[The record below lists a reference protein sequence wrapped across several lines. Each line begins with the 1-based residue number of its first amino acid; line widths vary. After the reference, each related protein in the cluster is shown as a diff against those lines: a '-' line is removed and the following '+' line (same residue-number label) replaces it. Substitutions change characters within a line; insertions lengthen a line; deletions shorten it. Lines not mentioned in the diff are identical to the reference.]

1 MFFLLLAPSVLCDK
15 FFRQFY
21 LLLVNFL
28 ELLPFFGSLP
38 SFRCI
43 FFYQIREL
51 VGFLISMNL
60 ISFPVKTQSLVA
72 RVFSFRGLSMQRSCH
87 VSAKSQLNCFCFIDI
102 GIVHELVSGSAL
114 GPYLSCDQETF
125 IFGDYN
131 IDKRQVFLTTKLSFA
146 LVNIRPVVPG
156 HVLVCPKRVV
166 KRFVDLSV
174 EETSDLWL
182 AAKQIGAKLENHFG
196 ASSLTFVI
204 QDGPEAGQ
212 TVPHVHVHI
221 LPRQSGDFEK
231 NDEIYD
237 AVEGKEVN
245 RKLDLDEDRKNRT
258 ITEMSQEA
266 SFLRALF

>member
-1 MFFLLLAPSVLCDK
+1 ME
-15 FFRQFY
+15 Q
-21 LLLVNFL
+21 
-28 ELLPFFGSLP
+28 
-38 SFRCI
+38 
-43 FFYQIREL
+43 
-51 VGFLISMNL
+51 
-60 ISFPVKTQSLVA
+60 
-72 RVFSFRGLSMQRSCH
+72 
-87 VSAKSQLNCFCFIDI
+87 
-102 GIVHELVSGSAL
+102 
-114 GPYLSCDQETF
+114 DQETF

-146 LVNIRPVVPG
+146 LVNIRPV
-156 HVLVCPKRVV
+156 
-166 KRFVDLSV
+166 
-174 EETSDLWL
+174 
-182 AAKQIGAKLENHFG
+182 
-196 ASSLTFVI
+196 
-204 QDGPEAGQ
+204 DGPEAGQ

>member
-87 VSAKSQLNCFCFIDI
+87 VSAKSQ
-102 GIVHELVSGSAL
+102 
-114 GPYLSCDQETF
+114 DQETF

-237 AVEGKEVN
+237 AVVR
-245 RKLDLDEDRKNRT
+245 RKGSK
-258 ITEMSQEA
+258 
-266 SFLRALF
+266 